1 MENQIISNQEELLEY
16 IEDLKFQKFNSEYLL
31 KSAVEESFNSFGG
44 LKIVKTIV
52 HQITNDSELKNDLL
66 KLTHS
71 SEANYMQNRMNENEV
86 TNNNVVMNRV

>member
-52 HQITNDSELKNDLL
+52 HQLANDSELKNDLM
-66 KLTHS
+66 KIV
-71 SEANYMQNRMNENEV
+71 QNCAGNFLPNNKNENDIKNTHV
-86 TNNNVVMNRV
+86 IMNRI